1 MTGMAKAAKI
11 EADEQPLPAAPTGRE
26 RILTHAAELFVARGY
41 AGTSLRTIGEAVDMK
56 PASIYHHF
64 ESKDQLLLT
73 ILEIGIEAIGDA
85 FDETA
90 EQLPQ
95 DTSPHDRLVAHISAH
110 IQSLFANEAFT
121 AAHVT
126 VFPMVPD
133 AVRDQAVPAR
143 DAYEAR
149 WTRLL
154 DELVPKVSPE
164 ALTYIRL
171 SIFGAMNSSLNWFD
185 PANGSV
191 DELAAAF
198 GGNVWH
204 GLEGFQ

>member
-1 MTGMAKAAKI
+1 MPGAAAKTQNGK
-11 EADEQPLPAAPTGRE
+11 ATVPTGRE

-41 AGTSLRTIGEAVDMK
+41 DGTSVRTISEAVDMK

-73 ILEIGIEAIGDA
+73 ILDIGIDAIGKA
-85 FDETA
+85 FDEVA
-90 EQLPQ
+90 EQLPN
-95 DTSPHDRLVAHISAH
+95 DTSPHDRLVAHITAH
-110 IQSLFANEAFT
+110 IQSLFTNEAFT

-133 AVRDQAVPAR
+133 TVREQAVPKR

-154 DELVPKVSPE
+154 TDLVPKVSDQ
-164 ALTYIRL
+164 ALAYIRL
-171 SIFGAMNSSLNWFD
+171 SIFGAMNSTVNWFD

-191 DELAAAF
+191 EELAAAF
-198 GGNVWH
+198 GGNCWH
-204 GLEGFQ
+204 GLEGFR

>member
-1 MTGMAKAAKI
+1 MAGMAKVAKQEI
-11 EADEQPLPAAPTGRE
+11 EDPERAEPTGRK

-73 ILEIGIEAIGDA
+73 ILDIGIDAIGVA
-85 FDETA
+85 FDEVA
-90 EQLPQ
+90 EELPE
-95 DTSPHDRLVAHISAH
+95 DTSPHDRLVSHITAH
-110 IQSLFANEAFT
+110 IQSLFTNEAFT

-133 AVRDQAVPAR
+133 TVRDLAVPKR

-149 WTRLL
+149 WTLL
-154 DELVPKVSPE
+154 LKDLVPNLSDQ

-171 SIFGAMNSSLNWFD
+171 SIFGAMNSTVNWFD

-191 DELAAAF
+191 EELAAAF